1 MYALEMNLSDRS
13 RNAEMLTGSFAK
25 KGYMQFFHSF
35 HGTEEGTGAVRSFF
49 VEFLIVNP
57 AYSYDRP
64 VLAHFPFI
72 RKLGLQP
79 SYVCIKAGM
88 YPNEKGEDGLELSKY
103 YPISA
108 LCSTHSP
115 LVMQVEDCFY
125 SEERLSGH
133 LFVTEETASHKYN
146 LTDAG
151 EMSWNL
157 ELQKTVSCHTGI
169 LACPLFQRLHALE
182 SYWHG
187 EGIKTFFRGQVT
199 VNHVSYRIQAD
210 TSFGYADKHWG
221 RSINN
226 PLFRLSCSRLTSEK
240 TGQVLRHSALAV
252 DGCSPRFFFFPMR
265 KKLLLQ
271 LTYTGEDFNFGFSP
285 FALSRCLWE
294 TKSTKKRLIWHL
306 KAQNKNAII
315 KLSASCTKKQLLPF
329 RYESPE
335 GVIDKTP
342 ILGGSA
348 LTGTIRLYRRLPGG
362 CVELV
367 DTLHMEQGFCE
378 YQK

>member
-1 MYALEMNLSDRS
+1 MNVSDRS
-13 RNAEMLTGSFAK
+13 RNASMLTGSLAK
-25 KGYMQFFHSF
+25 KGYMRFFHSF
-35 HGTEEGTGAVRSFF
+35 HGIRVETGEIRSFF
-49 VEFLIVNP
+49 IEYLIVNP

-64 VLAHFPFI
+64 VLAHAPFH
-72 RKLGLQP
+72 RRLGLQP
-79 SYVCIKAGM
+79 SYVCVKAGI
-88 YPNEKGEDGLELSKY
+88 YPDANGEGGLELSRY
-103 YPISA
+103 YPIYA
-108 LCSTHSP
+108 LRSTPSP
-115 LVMQVEDCFY
+115 LVLQVGECFC

-133 LFVTEETASHKYN
+133 LSVTEETARHKYN

-151 EMSWNL
+151 EMTWDL
-157 ELQKTVSCHTGI
+157 DLQKTVSCHTGI
-169 LACPLFQRLHALE
+169 LASPLFQWLRALD

-199 VNHVSYRIQAD
+199 VNGISYRIQAD

-221 RSINN
+221 RSLNN
-226 PLFRLSCSRLTSEK
+226 PLFRLSCSKLISEK

-252 DGCSPRFFFFPMR
+252 DGCCPRFFCFPLK

-294 TKSTKKRLIWHL
+294 TKSTKKRFIWHL

-315 KLSASCTKKQLLPF
+315 KVSAACPKAEVLSL

-335 GVIDKTP
+335 GVIHKSP
-342 ILGGSA
+342 VLGGTSVV
-348 LTGTIRLYRRLPGG
+348 GTIRLYRRLPGG
-362 CVELV
+362 CMELI
-367 DTLHMEQGFCE
+367 DTLRMEQGFCE
-378 YQK
+378 FRKE